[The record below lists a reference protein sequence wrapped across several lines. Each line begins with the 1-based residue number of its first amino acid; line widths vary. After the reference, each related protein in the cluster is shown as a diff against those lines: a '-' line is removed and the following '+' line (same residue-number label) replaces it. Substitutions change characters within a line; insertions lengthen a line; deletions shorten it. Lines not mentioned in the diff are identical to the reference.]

1 MASTPSLPR
10 AARALPAARVTAAPV
25 DVVRLDFEHRHR
37 RRLVLTGEGGL
48 AFLLDLPEVP
58 SLAEGDA
65 LELEDGRLVRVH
77 CADEALLEVDAPDPR
92 TLARLAWHLGNRH
105 LPTEIGPGRLRI
117 RADHVIEDMLRRL
130 GATVRP
136 LQAPFHPEGGA
147 YGHGR
152 THGHDHT
159 HGHGHGHGHGSDHDH
174 GS

>member
-1 MASTPSLPR
+1 MASAPSLPR
-10 AARALPAARVTAAPV
+10 AARAIPAAQVAAAPV

-48 AFLLDLPEVP
+48 AFLLDLPAVP
-58 SLAEGDA
+58 SLGEGDA
-65 LELEDGRLVRVH
+65 LELDDGRLVRVH
-77 CADEALLEVDAPDPR
+77 CADEALLEVDAEDAR

-105 LPTEIGPGRLRI
+105 LPTEIGSGRLRI

-130 GATVRP
+130 AATVRA

-152 THGHDHT
+152 THGHAHGHDHAQ
-159 HGHGHGHGHGSDHDH
+159 GHGHDPGS
-174 GS
+174 